1 MKRKVATEKPKR
13 DLSGV
18 PGELE
23 ITRCPH
29 CKAIRRYGKPLRLS
43 APTRT
48 ILRLAARDERG
59 EAQWNGYSNM
69 ETLVTLGLI
78 ERLEGLPKAEARKA
92 DQQITRLVKDTYKAL
107 GSRQRASDPEKR
119 LKLLRTANRALYDAL
134 QLEHKKTAVW
144 YRITDAGRKAVA

>member
-29 CKAIRRYGKPLRLS
+29 CKAIRRDGKPLRLS

-92 DQQITRLVKDTYKAL
+92 DQQITRLVKDAYKAL
-107 GSRQRASDPEKR
+107 GSRQRASGPEKR
-119 LKLLRTANRALYDAL
+119 MKLLRTANRALYDAL